1 MLYLLL
7 SAALAG
13 ARPASPLYDAN
24 CQAPLWSPDGSK
36 LSWEVNDYEKRTISL
51 YIYQPG
57 QGAPRRVMASAG
69 GASSLTTGFS
79 TTRSESVA
87 HELSWAPNAA
97 GRFVYSASTG
107 SKDYDLFLDS
117 GTALAPSPSVD
128 GGAVWSPDGRW
139 IAYSS
144 GRSGEGDLYLLD
156 VTRLET
162 PPRALTSIPDAS
174 ELYAAWSPDSHS
186 LAYVSHTEQ
195 GDQILLIVDISISK
209 SIELTRWPHTQTRPR
224 FSPDGALVAFYSN
237 HLDPKRFDLYVV
249 PVTGGEPRLVTTGV
263 VLSARGPSWT
273 PDGRLVYVSDDDNR
287 YDPVM
292 IATLG
297 DNIGLKTLATGTLGN
312 GDLDVARGT
321 DGKLWLALA
330 AQGREGDLTR
340 TFKRI
345 YIMEMP

>member
-1 MLYLLL
+1 MLYLLI

-36 LSWEVNDYEKRTISL
+36 LSWEVNNYEKRTISL

-57 QGAPRRVMASAG
+57 QGAPRRVLASAG
-69 GASSLTTGFS
+69 SASSLTAGFS
-79 TTRSESVA
+79 TAPTDSVA
-87 HELSWAPNAA
+87 HELSWAPNSP

-107 SKDYDLFLDS
+107 ARDYDLFLDS
-117 GTALAPSPSVD
+117 GTTLAPSPSVD

-139 IAYSS
+139 IAFSS
-144 GRSGEGDLYLLD
+144 SRTGEGDLYLLD
-156 VTRLET
+156 VTKLEVAPRRLTEI
-162 PPRALTSIPDAS
+162 ADAS
-174 ELYAAWSPDSHS
+174 ELYATWSPDSHS

-195 GDQILLIVDISISK
+195 GDQILLLPDIATPRPV
-209 SIELTRWPHTQTRPR
+209 ELTHWPHTQTRPR
-224 FSPDGALVAFYSN
+224 FSPDGRFVAFYSN
-237 HLDPKRFDLYVV
+237 HVDSRRFDLYVV
-249 PVTGGEPRLVTTGV
+249 PVLGGEPRLVTTSV
-263 VLSARGPSWT
+263 VMSARGPSWT
-273 PDGRLVYVSDDDNR
+273 PDGRLIYVSDDDNR
-287 YDPVM
+287 LDPVM

-297 DNIGLKTLATGTLGN
+297 DNVALKTLSTGTLGN
-312 GDLDVARGT
+312 SDLDVARGT